1 MGWFFKK
8 KKSSTPVPQ
17 PNRAL
22 SEEHAL
28 NLSQKKNEP
37 EKVIRPAELKAAAG
51 VGPKAMAAPEPE
63 GQMPEMPTNL
73 PAAQVPSSMP
83 GTVKQPMR
91 FSNDPIYLPVASYR
105 KILGELDEIKYGL
118 ARLGELNKN
127 LEKSEYN
134 EEKDFNKMRLA
145 VKNVHDKLLNA
156 DDILFKN

>member
-8 KKSSTPVPQ
+8 KKSSTPVPL

-51 VGPKAMAAPEPE
+51 VGPKDMAAPDPE

-73 PAAQVPSSMP
+73 PPAQAPSTTP
-83 GTVKQPMR
+83 GAQKPMR
-91 FSNDPIYLPVASYR
+91 FSSDPVYLAVANYR
-105 KILGELDEIKYGL
+105 KILGELDEIKYSL
-118 ARLGELNKN
+118 VRLGELNKN

-145 VKNVHDKLLNA
+145 VKNVHDKLLSA
-156 DDILFKN
+156 DDVLFKN

>member
-28 NLSQKKNEP
+28 NFSQKKNEP
-37 EKVIRPAELKAAAG
+37 EKVIKPAELKAAAG
-51 VGPKAMAAPEPE
+51 LGPKEMAAPEPKN
-63 GQMPEMPTNL
+63 QVPEMPANL
-73 PAAQVPSSMP
+73 PNAQIPSSTP
-83 GTVKQPMR
+83 GAAKQPMR
-91 FSNDPIYLPVASYR
+91 FSNDPIYLPVGSYR
-105 KILGELDEIKYGL
+105 KILGELDEIKYNITQL
-118 ARLGELNKN
+118 AELNKR
-127 LEKSEYN
+127 LDKSEYN

-156 DDILFKN
+156 DDVLFKN